1 MLDSA
6 LRPVKDRALEPL
18 VRTPLGRLHPVVI
31 SAAAMVLS
39 VWAAVAA
46 WRGAPVLALG
56 LWLLGRVGDG
66 IDGLSARETNRSSD
80 LGGLVDIVFDT
91 VGYAAI
97 PIGVAAGIGT
107 TSAWVATAVLLA
119 TFYLNSVTWG
129 YLSALLEKRGRG
141 ARAGGEPTSATLPRG
156 LIEGTETIIFFSI
169 ALAFPDAAVTVFWV
183 MAVAVAVTAVERLHW
198 ARTALS

>member
-46 WRGAPVLALG
+46 WRGAPILAVG
-56 LWLLGRVGDG
+56 LWLLGRIGDG

-107 TSAWVATAVLLA
+107 TSAWVAAAVLLA

-141 ARAGGEPTSATLPRG
+141 AVTTGQPTSATLPRG
-156 LIEGTETIIFFSI
+156 LIEGTETIVFFSI
-169 ALAFPDAAVTVFWV
+169 ALAFPDAAVIVFWV
-183 MAVAVAVTAVERLHW
+183 MAVAVAVTAVERLYW
-198 ARTALS
+198 AKSALS